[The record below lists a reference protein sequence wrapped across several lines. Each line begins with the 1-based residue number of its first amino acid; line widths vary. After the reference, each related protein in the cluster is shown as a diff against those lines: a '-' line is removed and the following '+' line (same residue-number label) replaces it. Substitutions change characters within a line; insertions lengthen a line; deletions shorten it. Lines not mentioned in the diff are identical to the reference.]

1 MKTFWFLAIL
11 FFVSA
16 SARSQTDT
24 IAARI
29 ILIGDAGEL
38 TNGHHPV
45 VDAVKQIIPL
55 DAKTTILFLG
65 DNLYKTGLPDEQYSA
80 YKVSK
85 AVLDSQLS
93 IADGTP
99 AKVYM
104 IPGNHDWLNGGRA
117 GWEAIMREQ
126 LYVDQ
131 LGKPNVEFYPKDGC
145 PGPVEIQV
153 NKDISIVLFDSQ
165 WWIHPYDKPEIESDC
180 SYKTKEEV
188 LTRLDDI
195 ISSDSKKLVILAC
208 HHTFKSNGAHGGFFT
223 WKQHVFPFTDI
234 IPNLYIP
241 LPGIGS
247 IYPISRSV
255 FGSPQD
261 LKHPFYAEMVTAVE
275 KVAKKYPNL
284 IFVAGHEHCL
294 QLTKDSSYNYII
306 SGGGS
311 KHNRV
316 SKNKKTPFATTLNG
330 FSVLEISNN
339 KNVRV
344 SFYTV
349 SDSIRMAYTS
359 VILNF
364 SKIPQSKTDSS
375 TVKVEES
382 KTIKFQDTITIHG
395 SDKYAKASGLKKF
408 IMGKNYRE
416 EWSKPVLMK
425 VFHINTEKGGMT
437 IKSLGGGKQT
447 RSLTLLDANNKEWKL
462 RTIDKDPANALPE
475 NFRETAAKDVAQDFI
490 SASHPYAPL
499 TIPAFAKALNI
510 ITAQPELFF
519 VPDDPALGLYREMF
533 KNTVCMLEEK
543 DPTRNGE
550 ETKSTY
556 KVFNTLIDKNTHR
569 ADQPAVLKARLLD
582 MLVGDFDRHFDQWKW
597 ATSDTGKGKLYYPI
611 PKDRDQ
617 AYFYS
622 DGLLI
627 KIITRSALPM
637 LKGFRHDF
645 PRVNWLSW
653 SARDFDRLFLTGL
666 DAEEWKKSIADIQKN
681 ISDSVIRQGI
691 KKLPSEIYPMD
702 SSVLTQKLIS
712 RRNIL
717 PKAAMHYYKFLSRR
731 VNIVGSNQKEYFKV
745 SSNAKGLEIKVFAR
759 EKHKDTSFVMYDRI
773 FDFPITKEVR
783 LYGLNDDDL
792 FEIDSTAK
800 SRIKI
805 RVIGGKGNDT
815 FNIKGNVKNF
825 LYDIK
830 GEGNYIQHKTSR
842 SKNMFSND
850 PPVNYYNILGFNYNI
865 TRFPKLN
872 LGYNIEDGLF
882 TGVGVS
888 RRTFGFRNSPYA
900 SDQRLSTLY
909 ALNKGA
915 YQIKY
920 NGEFNHFFRNN
931 DLLFSIDYVH
941 PTLNNFFGFGNKT
954 KIDPK
959 HDLKF
964 YRTRYN
970 YVESGLLFR
979 RRYFERLHIIV
990 GPVAY
995 HYWID
1000 SAQNKDRILSK
1011 PSLMIGFDS
1020 TNIFTKKTYVGGK
1033 FAVNFNNLNNELY
1046 PTRGVQWNT
1055 EFLSMSGV
1063 TKKTNNYTSLMSDM
1077 SVYASLS
1084 EAANFIA
1091 VARFGAGHIFSK
1103 HFEYFQALNLGAN
1116 NFLRG
1121 FRKTRF
1127 SGSSIAY
1134 NSLEAR
1140 IKLTDV
1146 KSYIFP
1152 GTLGLVLFN
1161 DVGRVWLK
1169 GESSKKWH
1177 DSYGGGFYFIP
1188 FKLVIISA
1196 TMAFSDEERLLNFS
1210 VGTKINLTF

>member
-1 MKTFWFLAIL
+1 MRLFLYLLVISSGISLATR
-11 FFVSA
+11 A
-16 SARSQTDT
+16 QQDT
-24 IAARI
+24 IMARI

-38 TNGHHPV
+38 TNGRHPV
-45 VDAVKQIIPL
+45 VDAVRQRIPI

-65 DNLYKTGLPDEQYSA
+65 DNLYKTGLPDDQYSY
-80 YKVSK
+80 YKAAK

-93 IADGTP
+93 VANGTQ
-99 AKVYM
+99 AKIYM
-104 IPGNHDWLNGGRA
+104 IPGNHDWLNGGRD
-117 GWEAIMREQ
+117 GWDAIVREQ

-145 PGPVEIQV
+145 PGPVELTI
-153 NKDISIVLFDSQ
+153 NKDVSIVLFDSQ
-165 WWIHPYDKPEIESDC
+165 WWLHPYDKPEIESDC
-180 SYKTKEEV
+180 PYKTKEEV

-195 ISSDSKKLVILAC
+195 ISSNSKKLVILAC

-223 WKQHVFPFTDI
+223 WKQHIFPFTDI

-261 LKHPFYAEMVTAVE
+261 LKHPFYAEMISSVE

-294 QLTKDSSYNYII
+294 QLTQDSSYNYII

-316 SKNKKTPFATTLNG
+316 SKSKKTPFVSTLNG

-349 SDSIRMAYTS
+349 SDSVRLAYTS

-364 SKIPQSKTDSS
+364 SKIPQPKADSS
-375 TVKVEES
+375 TLKVEAS
-382 KTIKFQDTITIHG
+382 KTVKLQDTITIHG
-395 SDKYAKASGLKKF
+395 SDRYGNASGLKQ
-408 IMGKNYRE
+408 IVMGKNYRK
-416 EWSKPVLMK
+416 EWNTPILMK
-425 VFHINTEKGGMT
+425 VLHIDSEKGGLK
-437 IKSLGGGKQT
+437 IISLGGGKQT
-447 RSLTLLDANNKEWKL
+447 KSLTLRDANGKEWKL

-499 TIPAFAKALNI
+499 TIPTLAKALDI
-510 ITAQPELFF
+510 ITAHPELFF
-519 VPDDPALGLYREMF
+519 VPDDPAFGLYRDMF

-543 DPTRNGE
+543 DPTRHGE

-556 KVFNTLIDKNTHR
+556 KVFNTLVEKNTHR
-569 ADQPAVLKARLLD
+569 ADQPAVLKVRLLD
-582 MLVGDFDRHFDQWKW
+582 ILIADFDRHFDQWKW

-622 DGLLI
+622 DGLLM
-627 KIITRSALPM
+627 KLVTRSALPM
-637 LKGFRHDF
+637 LKGFRYNF
-645 PRVNWLSW
+645 PRVKWLSW

-666 DAEEWKKSIADIQKN
+666 DADEWKKSIADVQRT
-681 ISDSVIRQGI
+681 ISDSVIREAV
-691 KKLPSEIYPMD
+691 KKLPQEIYPMD
-702 SSVLTQKLIS
+702 SSVITQKLIS
-712 RRNIL
+712 RRNVL
-717 PKAAMHYYKFLSRR
+717 PKAAMHYYRYLSRR

-745 SSNAKGLEIKVFAR
+745 SSTAKGLEVKVYAR
-759 EKHKDTSFVMYDRI
+759 EKHNDTSFVMYDRV
-773 FDFPITKEVR
+773 FDRHVTKELR

-792 FEIDSTAK
+792 FEIDSAAK

-815 FNIKGNVKNF
+815 FNIKGSVRNY
-825 LYDIK
+825 LYDMNA
-830 GEGNYIQHKTSR
+830 EGNYIQHKSSNT
-842 SKNMFSND
+842 KNMFSAD

-865 TRFPKLN
+865 NRYPKLN

-882 TGVGVS
+882 AGFGFS
-888 RRTFGFRNSPYA
+888 RRTFGFRNNPYG

-915 YQIKY
+915 YQVKY
-920 NGEFNHFFRNN
+920 RGEFNHFFRDN
-931 DLLFSIDYVH
+931 DLLFNVDYVH
-941 PTLNNFFGFGNKT
+941 PTLNNFFGLGNKT
-954 KIDPK
+954 KIDPQ
-959 HDLKF
+959 HSLLF

-970 YVESGLLFR
+970 YAESDLLFR
-979 RRYFERLHIIV
+979 WRYFERLRIIV
-990 GPVAY
+990 GPYVY

-1000 SAQNKDRILSK
+1000 ADDNAGRILAK
-1011 PSLMIGFDS
+1011 PSLIGLDS
-1020 TNIFTKKTYVGGK
+1020 ADVYAKKTYFGGK
-1033 FAVNFNNLNNELY
+1033 FTVNFDNLNNELF

-1055 EFLSMSGV
+1055 ELISTAGL
-1063 TKKTNNYTSLMSDM
+1063 TKRSNNFTSLNSDM
-1077 SVYASLS
+1077 NVYASIS

-1127 SGSSIAY
+1127 SGSSIVY

-1140 IKLTDV
+1140 IRLMDV
-1146 KSYIFP
+1146 KSYLFP
-1152 GTLGLVLFN
+1152 GTLGLVIFN

-1169 GESSKKWH
+1169 DESSKKWH
-1177 DSYGGGFYFIP
+1177 DAYGGGFYFIP

-1196 TMAFSDEERLLNFS
+1196 TIAISEEEKLINFS
-1210 VGTKINLTF
+1210 LGTKINLTF